1 MAIKEALNLT
11 QKTSNFFGHVFALI
25 YLLLFI
31 PALIFIPPLGAFV
44 ADADIPIGGV
54 LFCILLLSIIPL
66 SMPVSTYFI
75 YARSI
80 EKRYGKM
87 FFFCFFP
94 LLCSILSLVVISLIL
109 YFHDLFA

>member
-1 MAIKEALNLT
+1 MAIKETLNLT
-11 QKTSNFFGHVFALI
+11 QRTANFFGNAFALI

-54 LFCILLLSIIPL
+54 LFCILILSTIPL
-66 SMPVSTYFI
+66 SMPASVYFI
-75 YARSI
+75 YARSV

-94 LLCSILSLVVISLIL
+94 LLCSILSLVVISLIV
-109 YFHDLFA
+109 YFHDLFS